1 MNEEEKRTDNAEL
14 IQSEKEFSFEDY
26 LYILNRRKWIIIVI
40 VITVLVAG
48 YFYTNSKE
56 RIYASTC
63 EIYANSDSQGKT
75 FASQELMMIAGMGN
89 VSAVSQEMIAKSISN
104 PDSLQDA
111 FDQLTPE
118 EKEKGFKNHITPSFI
133 QVTEFKAGTRIFD
146 IKVKSYD
153 PKVASKFANLLAKV
167 YFKGESAVYNDYS
180 DKTKVQIIK
189 EMEKI
194 RGQLD
199 TAREQLVALKQKT
212 GIYSIE
218 TDISSKITGKYN
230 TEDELRKL
238 NIELHTLETSY
249 NETKNQL
256 NKIPKKIKTDTTQNV
271 SAAQAIVARIDEL
284 SSEKAALLQKYT
296 PSSPEVKEIENKI
309 NFEKNKLNNSSKD
322 KDYTFD
328 TYTLTDNPQIEVLKN
343 KLTDLEIE
351 IASKKNTIS
360 KTKEFLD
367 LNENNIQKIPDQES
381 EYIKLTEYTD
391 MLKENLSV
399 LQSNYYTLSFN
410 TSNDYNIGRVI
421 SSAIPISTPVEPN
434 IPKNMIIFLIV
445 GLVIGGFAALV
456 TDELDNI
463 IYDNSSMRKITTLP
477 CLSRIPMINTGEKL
491 QIGKLTGH
499 SNFLEAF
506 RIFRNN
512 IMLTELQSEYH
523 GIDKNKIFA
532 VTGPDVK
539 QGKSTVAANLAIAV
553 ALDGNKVLLID
564 ADLRKPNVAKF
575 FNVPNDVGYTTLVK
589 GITTLEESIK
599 PSNVDGLDLLTS
611 GPLPPNP
618 TEFLNSDE
626 NRQWVQK
633 LQNEYDVI
641 IYDTSPC
648 SFISDAQIVTTF
660 VDAVVMV
667 ITVKSTRIPTVRTAI
682 EQLNLVKAPL
692 IGYVLNK
699 VQAEKHGREYY
710 YNYYYYASDDKD

>member
-1 MNEEEKRTDNAEL
+1 MNDEEKRIESAEL
-14 IQSEKEFSFEDY
+14 VQSEKEFSLEDY

-40 VITVLVAG
+40 VIAVLVAG

-63 EIYANSDSQGKT
+63 EIYANSDSKGNT
-75 FASQELMMIAGMGN
+75 FAAQELMQIAGMGN

-111 FDQLTPE
+111 FNQLTAE
-118 EKEKGFKNHITPSFI
+118 EKQKGFKNHISPTFI
-133 QVTEFKAGTRIFD
+133 QVTEFKSGTRIYD

-153 PKVASKFANLLAKV
+153 PEVASKFANLLAKV
-167 YFKGESAVYNDYS
+167 YFKGESEVYNDYS
-180 DKTKVQIIK
+180 DKAKIQMQE
-189 EMEKI
+189 EMAKI
-194 RGQLD
+194 HSQLD
-199 TAREQLVALKQKT
+199 EARDQLVALKQKT

-218 TDISSKITGKYN
+218 TDIASKIGGKYT

-238 NIELHTLETSY
+238 NIELHALETSY
-249 NETKNQL
+249 TETKKQIHQL
-256 NKIPKKIKTDTTQNV
+256 PKKIKTNTTQNV
-271 SAAQAIVARIDEL
+271 SATTAIVERIDQL
-284 SSEKAALLQKYT
+284 SSEKAQLLQKYT

-322 KDYTFD
+322 TDYTYD

-343 KLTDLEIE
+343 KLTELEIE
-351 IASKKNTIS
+351 IASKKDTIS
-360 KTKEFLD
+360 KTKEYLD
-367 LNENNIQKIPDQES
+367 QNDKNMKNIPDQES
-381 EYIKLTEYTD
+381 EYLKLTEYTD

-410 TSNDYNIGRVI
+410 TSNEYNIGRVL
-421 SSAIPISTPVEPN
+421 SSAIPNRTPVEPN
-434 IPKNMIIFLIV
+434 IPKSMIMFLIV
-445 GLVIGGFAALV
+445 GLVLGGFAALIA
-456 TDELDNI
+456 DEMDNI

-477 CLSRIPMINTGEKL
+477 CLSRIPMISTGEKL

-532 VTGPDVK
+532 ITGPDVK

-589 GITTLEESIK
+589 GITTLEESVK

-618 TEFLNSDE
+618 TEFLNSEE

-633 LQNEYDVI
+633 LQNEYDII

-660 VDAVVMV
+660 VDAVVLV